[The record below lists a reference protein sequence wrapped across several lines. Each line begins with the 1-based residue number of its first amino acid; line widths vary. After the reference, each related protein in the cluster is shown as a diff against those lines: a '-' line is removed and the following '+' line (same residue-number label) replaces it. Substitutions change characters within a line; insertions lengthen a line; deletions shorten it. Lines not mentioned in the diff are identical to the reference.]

1 MKIIIFFLLP
11 IFLFSST
18 LMKKYETGETF
29 EFAEKDMLEEIK
41 NHIENNRTEIE
52 AKLDEYKKTAKE
64 KVKNYKPT
72 DLKKLT
78 PAIKNNIF
86 YPDMTYTNPD
96 NIYDNKGDIIYPK
109 GFQFNPLDYQT
120 IPYQMIV
127 IDGSSKQELD
137 WLVTNNYTDNMK
149 YMILL
154 SDGNYQEVGEKLKQP
169 VFYAIPKITEKFNLE
184 HTPSIITQ
192 IGNKMEVKEICLS
205 CKDEVE
211 VKK

>member
-18 LMKKYETGETF
+18 LIKKYETGETF
-29 EFAEKDMLEEIK
+29 QFAEKDMLEEIK
-41 NHIENNRTEIE
+41 NHIENNRTQIE
-52 AKLDEYKKTAKE
+52 NKLEEYKKVAKE

-78 PAIKNNIF
+78 PAIKNNTF

-96 NIYDNKGDIIYPK
+96 NIYDNKGNIIYPK

-120 IPYQMIV
+120 LPYKMIV
-127 IDGSSKQELD
+127 IDGTSKAQLD
-137 WLVTNNYTDNMK
+137 WLVENNYIDNMK

-169 VFYAIPKITEKFNLE
+169 VFYAMPKITEKFNLE

-205 CKDEVE
+205 CKEE

>member
-1 MKIIIFFLLP
+1 
-11 IFLFSST
+11 
-18 LMKKYETGETF
+18 
-29 EFAEKDMLEEIK
+29 
-41 NHIENNRTEIE
+41 
-52 AKLDEYKKTAKE
+52 
-64 KVKNYKPT
+64 
-72 DLKKLT
+72 
-78 PAIKNNIF
+78 
-86 YPDMTYTNPD
+86 
-96 NIYDNKGDIIYPK
+96 
-109 GFQFNPLDYQT
+109 
-120 IPYQMIV
+120 MIV

-137 WLVTNNYTDNMK
+137 WLVTKNYADNMK

>member
-1 MKIIIFFLLP
+1 
-11 IFLFSST
+11 
-18 LMKKYETGETF
+18 MKKYETGETF

-137 WLVTNNYTDNMK
+137 WLVTKNYADNMK

-169 VFYAIPKITEKFNLE
+169 VFYAMPKITEKFNLE

-205 CKDEVE
+205 CKEE

>member
-11 IFLFSST
+11 VFLFSST

-29 EFAEKDMLEEIK
+29 KFAEKDMLEEIK
-41 NHIENNRTEIE
+41 NHVENNRTEIE

-109 GFQFNPLDYQT
+109 GFKFNPLDYQT
-120 IPYQMIV
+120 IHYQMIV
-127 IDGSSKQELD
+127 INGNSKEEIE
-137 WLVTNNYTDNMK
+137 WLIKNNYLDNIK

-154 SDGNYQEVGEKLKQP
+154 SDGNYKEVGEKLNQP
-169 VFYAIPKITEKFNLE
+169 VFYAMPKITEKFNIE

-205 CKDEVE
+205 CKKESE
-211 VKK
+211 K

>member
-1 MKIIIFFLLP
+1 MKIIIFFLVP

-18 LMKKYETGETF
+18 LVKKYETGETF
-29 EFAEKDMLEEIK
+29 QFAEKDMLEEIK
-41 NHIENNRTEIE
+41 SHIENNRTQIE
-52 AKLDEYKKTAKE
+52 NKLEEYKKVAKE
-64 KVKNYKPT
+64 KVNNYKPA

-78 PAIKNNIF
+78 PAIKNNTF
-86 YPDMTYTNPD
+86 YPDMTYTNP
-96 NIYDNKGDIIYPK
+96 NNVYDNNGNIIYPK

-120 IPYQMIV
+120 LPYKMIV
-127 IDGSSKQELD
+127 IDGNSKAQLD
-137 WLVTNNYTDNMK
+137 WLVENNYIDNMK

-169 VFYAIPKITEKFNLE
+169 VFYAMPKITEKFNLE

-205 CKDEVE
+205 CKEE

>member
-11 IFLFSST
+11 VFLFSST

-29 EFAEKDMLEEIK
+29 KFAEKDMLEEIK
-41 NHIENNRTEIE
+41 EHIENNRTEIE

-64 KVKNYKPT
+64 KVKNYKPA

-127 IDGSSKQELD
+127 IDGSSNIELD

>member
-1 MKIIIFFLLP
+1 MKVILFFLLP

-18 LMKKYETGETF
+18 LIKKYETGETF
-29 EFAEKDMLEEIK
+29 EFRENDMIEEIK
-41 NHIENNRTEIE
+41 NNIENNRTQIE
-52 AKLDEYKKTAKE
+52 AKLEEYKKTAKE

-78 PAIKNNIF
+78 PAIKNNTF
-86 YPDMTYTNPD
+86 YPDMTYTNPND
-96 NIYDNKGDIIYPK
+96 IYDNKGDIIYPK

-127 IDGSSKQELD
+127 IDGSSNEELN
-137 WLVTNNYTDNMK
+137 WLIKNNYIDNMK

-154 SDGNYQEVGEKLKQP
+154 SDGNYKEVGEKIKQP
-169 VFYAIPKITEKFNLE
+169 VFYALPKITEKFNLE

-192 IGNKMEVKEICLS
+192 IGNKIEIKEICLS
-205 CKDEVE
+205 CKKENE
-211 VKK
+211 K